1 MLRRPY
7 NQLFNGDKRILDKL
21 KIDLTMRPQNL
32 NLETYY
38 QLAYEYE
45 NLRS

>member
-1 MLRRPY
+1 MLKKPF
-7 NQLFNGDKRILDKL
+7 NQVFNGDKRVIDRL

-32 NLETYY
+32 SFDTYY
-38 QLAYEYE
+38 KLATEFE